1 MHTPKKNLSQNTGS
15 TECKIDRREVSSK
28 NTTTILDLIKNIDTE
43 SVDCMLLAVYKNCV
57 ISSNMYLYSR
67 PAL

>member
-1 MHTPKKNLSQNTGS
+1 MLLRKAYHRILAVHNAR
-15 TECKIDRREVSSK
+15 EIVEKILRK

-43 SVDCMLLAVYKNCV
+43 SVDCMVLAIYKNCV